1 MIKPSFP
8 NNENER
14 IEALKSYNILDTIPE
29 QEYDNLTLI
38 ASQICNTPI
47 SLVSLVDPE
56 RQWFKSHHGLDA
68 TETPRDLAFCAHA
81 INQPNEVLIVPDS
94 RKDERFHDNPLALG
108 APNVIFYAGAPLNTP
123 DGYSLGTLCVIDNK
137 PRNLKK
143 DQIRALKALAD
154 QFVILLELRK
164 RNAILEITN
173 SKITDLNERL
183 ESFASRL
190 THDLK
195 APVRSVQT
203 LVQFLKEDYSNTLD
217 LKGIDFLNRIDEK
230 TNYLNTV
237 IKGMLN
243 YSKSENKDVQFEE
256 FDFELLIKEIESAL
270 KGESEFRVNL
280 KTNKLKNIFQYKFG
294 ISCTIQNLMSNSIKF
309 CNKDICEIDISI
321 KEDDDHYLIEFSDNG
336 PGIPQSKRLKV
347 FNLFE
352 TLGTTQNESTG
363 IGLATVKRILEHLDS
378 EITIVDRDD
387 KKEGIKFLIKL
398 KKKQVT

>member
-47 SLVSLVDPE
+47 SLVSLVDPK

-81 INQPNEVLIVPDS
+81 INQPNEVLVVPDS
-94 RKDERFHDNPLALG
+94 RKDERFHDNPLVLG

-137 PRNLKK
+137 PRNLRK
-143 DQIRALKALAD
+143 DQIRALRALAD
-154 QFVILLELRK
+154 QVVILLELRK

-195 APVRSVQT
+195 APVRSIQT
-203 LVQFLKEDYSNTLD
+203 LVQFLKEDYSNKLD
-217 LKGIDFLNRIDEK
+217 IKGIDFLNRIDEK

-321 KEDDDHYLIEFSDNG
+321 EEDDAHYLIEFSDNG
-336 PGIPQSKRLKV
+336 PGIPQNKRLKV

-363 IGLATVKRILEHLDS
+363 IGLATVKRILERLDS

>member
-1 MIKPSFP
+1 
-8 NNENER
+8 
-14 IEALKSYNILDTIPE
+14 
-29 QEYDNLTLI
+29 
-38 ASQICNTPI
+38 
-47 SLVSLVDPE
+47 VDPQ

-81 INQPNEVLIVPDS
+81 INQPNEVLVVPDS

-137 PRNLKK
+137 PRNLRKE
-143 DQIRALKALAD
+143 QIRALKALAD
-154 QFVILLELRK
+154 QVVMLLELRK

-203 LVQFLKEDYSNTLD
+203 LVQFLKEDYSKKLD
-217 LKGIDFLNRIDEK
+217 ATGIDFLNRIDEK

-270 KGESEFRVNL
+270 KGESEFRINL

-294 ISCTIQNLMSNSIKF
+294 LSCAIQNLMSNSIKF

-321 KEDDDHYLIEFSDNG
+321 EEDNTHYLVEFSDNG
-336 PGIPQSKRLKV
+336 PGIPQNKRLKV

-363 IGLATVKRILEHLDS
+363 IGLATVKRILERLDS
-378 EITIVDRDD
+378 EITIIDRDD